1 MMRRLAGYDRTAL
14 IIGIFFIA
22 MGVLFLLDQL
32 DVIRLR
38 AAYFIPIVLIVLG
51 AAILIGARRP
61 ARR

>member
-1 MMRRLAGYDRTAL
+1 MMRRFAGYERRAL
-14 IIGIFFIA
+14 IAGVFFIA

>member
-1 MMRRLAGYDRTAL
+1 MRRFAGYDRKAL
-14 IIGIFFIA
+14 IAGVFFIV

-51 AAILIGARRP
+51 AAILISARRP

>member
-1 MMRRLAGYDRTAL
+1 MMRRLAGYDRRAL
-14 IIGIFFIA
+14 IAGVFFIA

>member
-1 MMRRLAGYDRTAL
+1 MRRFAGYERRAL
-14 IIGIFFIA
+14 IAGVFFIA

>member
-1 MMRRLAGYDRTAL
+1 MMRRFAGYDRTAL
-14 IIGIFFIA
+14 IAGIFFIA
-22 MGVLFLLDQL
+22 MGILFLLDQL

-38 AAYFIPIVLIVLG
+38 AAYFIPIVLIILG

>member
-1 MMRRLAGYDRTAL
+1 MMRRLAGYDLTAL